1 MTNRN
6 FALSVN
12 PWAVLAADARSLA
25 ADKAGAPEWAA
36 WFRRV
41 SAYRLRGLV
50 SPRNYERAARC
61 AATGAGAPVAD
72 PFEGWL
78 QACRVERCLAAS
90 TVAEYRR
97 DLVRWCCW
105 LDDRD
110 AFGAQVADV
119 SAWLADLAAEG
130 LEPVSRRRKLAS
142 VRAFYAWCVR
152 VGSLESSPAAAA
164 LAPKLPKT
172 LPSILYQDGARALL
186 AAAAGDPRDY
196 AIIRLLLD
204 CGLRES
210 EVCSLRAC
218 DLREGKLLVTGKGGK
233 QRLLP
238 LPGVTL
244 AAIMAYRATIPAD
257 TPALFLSQKGGK
269 LDRSAIWRMVKSYV
283 RLAGLPEEISPH
295 KLRHTCA
302 TLLLDGG
309 ADIRAVQGVLGHAS
323 LKTTEI
329 YTHLSTNRLGE
340 ALAASPLV

>member
-1 MTNRN
+1 MTKRD
-6 FALSVN
+6 FALAVN
-12 PWAVLAADARSLA
+12 PWAVLAADARALA
-25 ADKAGAPEWAA
+25 ANQAGAADWAV

-41 SAYRLRGLV
+41 SAYHLRGLV

-61 AATGAGAPVAD
+61 AATGAGGPVAD
-72 PFEGWL
+72 PFAGWL
-78 QACRVERCLAAS
+78 QACVVERCLAAS

-97 DLVRWCCW
+97 DLSRWLCW
-105 LDDRD
+105 LGDRD
-110 AFGAQVADV
+110 ALGVVISDV
-119 SAWLADLAAEG
+119 SGWLCDLAAEG
-130 LEPVSRRRKLAS
+130 LEPASRRRKLAT
-142 VRAFYAWCVR
+142 VRAFYSWCVR
-152 VGSLESSPAAAA
+152 LGLIASSPAAAA
-164 LAPKLPKT
+164 LAPKLAKT
-172 LPSILYQDGARALL
+172 LPTILYQDGARALL

-218 DLREGKLLVTGKGGK
+218 DLRDGKLLITGKGGK

-238 LPGVTL
+238 LPYVTL
-244 AAIMAYRATIPAD
+244 SAIEAYRATIPAD

-283 RLAGLPEEISPH
+283 RAAGLPEEISPH

-309 ADIRAVQGVLGHAS
+309 ADLRAVQGVLGHAS
-323 LKTTEI
+323 ISTTEI
-329 YTHLSTNRLGE
+329 YTHLSTNRLGD